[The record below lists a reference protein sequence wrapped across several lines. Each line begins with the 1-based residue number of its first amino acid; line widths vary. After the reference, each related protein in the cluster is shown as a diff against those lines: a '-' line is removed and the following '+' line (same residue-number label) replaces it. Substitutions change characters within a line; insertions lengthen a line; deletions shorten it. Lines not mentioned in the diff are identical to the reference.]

1 MNSSIV
7 TLYLELSHCQLRI
20 LSDDALSKASLVLQ
34 SFERQA
40 IWYGSRRSSRRM
52 SSSERS
58 KEKYG
63 NTQDTYRNSV
73 NIHPPAT
80 WCCLRLLFFSLSFAK
95 GLGET
100 FTEWLTAEGV
110 TYDLRRSITSG
121 KVQAAG
127 RNSLTEECV
136 MQCP

>member
-1 MNSSIV
+1 MLKLEQQHNV
-7 TLYLELSHCQLRI
+7 TYLELSHCQLRI

-40 IWYGSRRSSRRM
+40 VWYGSRGSSRRM
-52 SSSERS
+52 SSSERG

-63 NTQDTYRNSV
+63 NTQSTYRNSV

-95 GLGET
+95 GLRET
-100 FTEWLTAEGV
+100 LHRMAH
-110 TYDLRRSITSG
+110 
-121 KVQAAG
+121 G
-127 RNSLTEECV
+127 RGCHL
-136 MQCP
+136 